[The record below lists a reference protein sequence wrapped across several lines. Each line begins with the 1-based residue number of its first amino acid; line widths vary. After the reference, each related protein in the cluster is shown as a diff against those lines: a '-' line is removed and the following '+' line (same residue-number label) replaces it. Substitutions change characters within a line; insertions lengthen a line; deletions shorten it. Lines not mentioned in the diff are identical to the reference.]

1 MIAVLSPA
9 KSLDFSPAPAGVP
22 CTVPERLADSEEL
35 IRALRKLSPKKIAA
49 LMDLSE
55 NLAALNHERYHA
67 WTPDF
72 AAAQREGR
80 AKQALLAFDGD
91 VYQGFSLGEYRKADF
106 AFAQNHLRILSGL
119 HGVLRPLDLIQPYRL
134 EMGRPLKTAR
144 GRDLYAFWGPRI
156 TDALNEALDTDGSG
170 VLLNLAS
177 EEYFSAVQPDRLRAR
192 VLSCVFKDESNGA
205 FKILSF
211 FAKRARGLMAD
222 FMIRERITQPAEL
235 KQFDAAGYR
244 FDPATST
251 DSRYVFLRAES
262 ARGKSRSAA

>member
-91 VYQGFSLGEYRKADF
+91 VYQGFSLGEYSKADF
-106 AFAQNHLRILSGL
+106 TFAQHHLRILSGL

-144 GRDLYAFWGPRI
+144 GKDLYAFWGSTI
-156 TDALNEALDTDGSG
+156 TDALNQALDEDGSG
-170 VLLNLAS
+170 LLLNLAS
-177 EEYFSAVQPDRLRAR
+177 AEYFASVQPASLRGR
-192 VLSCVFKDESNGA
+192 VLTCVFKDEKAGA
-205 FKILSF
+205 YKIISF
-211 FAKRARGLMAD
+211 CAKRARGLMAD
-222 FMIRERITQPAEL
+222 FIIRERL
-235 KQFDAAGYR
+235 KKSGDLKDFNAAGYR
-244 FDPATST
+244 FDPRSST
-251 DSRYVFLRAES
+251 DSTYVFLRPEPRA
-262 ARGKSRSAA
+262 